1 MLSFATIFTFPASRF
16 IAAVLLALPLLIST
30 ATAAPAADTHPLAKR
45 QAVTKPKPKPK
56 PTSAPVITAAQSVAT
71 PVATLAATGQSAVS
85 KEPQTVQLKG
95 IVLNADGR
103 PCAGASV
110 YPAGAPRQLV
120 VTDAQG
126 TFSLPVPAGAPLA
139 VRVEYFGEGSS
150 RVEVASP
157 GTEVLRIK
165 LGR

>member
-1 MLSFATIFTFPASRF
+1 MLSFATIFAFPAFRF

-45 QAVTKPKPKPK
+45 QTVTKPK
-56 PTSAPVITAAQSVAT
+56 PTSAPVTTAAQPVAT
-71 PVATLAATGQSAVS
+71 PVATLATTGQPAVS

-126 TFSLPVPAGAPLA
+126 AFSLPVPAGAPLA